1 MRGGFTHL
9 DFELAYLAAFT
20 AFHFLPPDDIAQRLK
35 QELDVEVAPFDAL
48 DLMDY
53 LSEVLGP
60 HFYNQGL
67 YDAQTVL
74 KARMDTIAEAVEAL
88 EQPVTLR

>member
-1 MRGGFTHL
+1 MPKIEFDKSTR
-9 DFELAYLAAFT
+9 EQLARL
-20 AFHFLPPDDIAQRLK
+20 IAQRLK